1 MLFKACYNSAVEI
14 QLIKNPKQTTSKL
27 IKISFNFTGG
37 EIAWNINFGLISI
50 SLLEILIRC
59 SILPQN
65 HARVSIP
72 RNKRRT
78 CKLRS
83 VVFLGIKILHIEF
96 DVISIL
102 FGLSFNFDAL
112 KLCNRSDLHQVP
124 KHVCLL
130 FV

>member
-1 MLFKACYNSAVEI
+1 MLFKACCNSAVEI

-37 EIAWNINFGLISI
+37 EITWNINFGLISI

-78 CKLRS
+78 YKLRS